1 VKQYCKNLNETQ
13 MTQRIGAGIAGL
25 FLAAITMVSCGTTA
39 HIEKDESVNFNQ
51 YKTYAW
57 LKKSD
62 EKTKDRSN
70 DFVETTIKNAVDEQI
85 QKNTS
90 WRQVTKN
97 PDLILSYDLLIERGV
112 SERSDPVYSNP
123 GVRTYYNPY
132 TRRYVNVYYP
142 SRFMG
147 YDRYDVPV
155 NEGTVSISMIDASTD
170 KTIWQGWTT
179 DQIDSKRFKSKE
191 AQSAIRSIFK
201 KFDLAKN

>member
-1 VKQYCKNLNETQ
+1 
-13 MTQRIGAGIAGL
+13 MTKRIGAGIAGL
-25 FLAAITMVSCGTTA
+25 FLAAITIVGCGTTA

-57 LKKSD
+57 LNKSD
-62 EKTKDRSN
+62 DKTKDRSN
-70 DFVETTIKNAVDEQI
+70 DFIESSIKNAVDEQI
-85 QKNTS
+85 EKNTS
-90 WRQVTKN
+90 WKQVTKN
-97 PDLILSYDLLIERGV
+97 PDLILSYDLLVERGL
-112 SERSDPVYSNP
+112 SERNDPVYSNP
-123 GVRTYYNPY
+123 GVRTFYNPY

-142 SRFMG
+142 SRFIG

-155 NEGTVSISMIDASTD
+155 NEGTVSISMIDAKSD

-179 DQIDSKRFKSKE
+179 EQIDSKKFKSKE